1 MSQTFDNGE
10 EQGNI
15 GFTEGARM
23 DVGNPVI
30 LLVGKTGAGK
40 STLGNLLLTQ
50 PHDEGPFYV
59 SADMESVTQVCG
71 TAAMSIDGV
80 LYNIVDTPGIF
91 DTQKVTDDV
100 LKEIANAVKKC
111 AYGVKAILFVFEAK
125 RFTDE
130 QKNVLD
136 GIRRFL
142 GEEATNYIIAVFSH
156 ATKAQ
161 IRDRTVMRKA
171 WNQPVRSFIQD
182 IDNRWGI
189 APNSDYFPPD
199 DPVHKARLGEIMA
212 FISGMRG
219 VYTTDQLEKSRQE
232 QEEIRRQREEEEKR
246 IKQEYEEKLKET
258 AKKES
263 EEAYKQKIEDLRQE
277 FRAKQEEEEKLRRKE
292 REEAEERF
300 KKTIETIQTENRMQR
315 QQDENL
321 RRAEREAAEERYMKS
336 IEMMRQ
342 EHKEQQ
348 ERAETMFNNRIQEEE
363 RRRER
368 DEKDRREERKQ
379 AEDTYRKKIEEAE
392 KNLKNRENNETAR
405 LMKEMQDRENRDKK
419 ASLEIAKQIED
430 LKKRNASSQQE
441 VERLKKKVDCFSLD
455 TRVQLASGKFVE
467 MAELQVGDHIC
478 SNVRNGELEFSEVY
492 LISHLGHYD
501 HFLTMIKIEFTSSDG
516 RKGQIRTTSTHCIFR
531 EDLSVLYAQDVIPG
545 ETKILVLSE
554 TNELIPVVVDNLI
567 IEKDTG
573 YISFFT
579 RAGTVIANNVLC
591 SCYDD
596 CPQSQALMDL
606 AFAPIRLWTKVFPSN
621 HRQEE
626 LHPYAKTLE
635 YIYFNWLNGK
645 KLLGLS

>member
-1 MSQTFDNGE
+1 
-10 EQGNI
+10 
-15 GFTEGARM
+15 M

-80 LYNIVDTPGIF
+80 KYNIVDTPGIF

-111 AYGVKAILFVFEAK
+111 AYGVKAILFVFEAR

-130 QKNVLD
+130 QKNVLE

-142 GEEATNYIIAVFSH
+142 GEEAINYIIAVFSH
-156 ATKAQ
+156 ATKTQ
-161 IRDRTVMRKA
+161 IRDRNVMRQA
-171 WNQPVRSFIQD
+171 WNSPVRSFIQD

-219 VYTTDQLEKSRQE
+219 VYTTDQLEKSRKE
-232 QEEIRRQREEEEKR
+232 QEEIRRQGEEEEKK

-263 EEAYKQKIEDLRQE
+263 EKAYNQKIEDLRKE

-292 REEAEERF
+292 KEDADEQFR
-300 KKTIETIQTENRMQR
+300 KSIESIQTENRMQR
-315 QQDENL
+315 EQDEDL
-321 RRAEREAAEERYMKS
+321 RRKEREAAEERHMKS
-336 IEMMRQ
+336 LEMMRQ
-342 EHKEQQ
+342 DHKEQQ
-348 ERAETMFNNRIQEEE
+348 ERAETMLNQRIQEEE

-368 DEKDRREERKQ
+368 DEEARREERKQ
-379 AEDTYRKKIEEAE
+379 AEEDYRSRIEEVE
-392 KNLKNRENNETAR
+392 KNLKNRENNETTR
-405 LMKEMQDRENRDKK
+405 LMKELQDREKK
-419 ASLEIAKQIED
+419 ANLDFAKQIED
-430 LKKRNASSQQE
+430 LKKKNALSQQE
-441 VERLKKKVDCFSLD
+441 IEELKKKKRTDCFSLD
-455 TRVQLASGKFVE
+455 TKVQLESGKFVE
-467 MAELQVGDHIC
+467 MAELQVGDRIC
-478 SNVRNGELEFSEVY
+478 SNVRNGESEFSEVY

-501 HFLTMIKIEFTSSDG
+501 QFLTMIKIEFTSSDG

-531 EDLSVLYAQDVIPG
+531 EDLSVLYAQDAIPG
-545 ETKILVLSE
+545 ETKILVLNE

-606 AFAPIRLWTKVFPSN
+606 VFAPIRLWTKVFPSN

-635 YIYFNWLNGK
+635 YIYFNWFNGK
-645 KLLGLS
+645 LL

>member
-10 EQGNI
+10 EQSNI
-15 GFTEGARM
+15 RFTEGVRM

-40 STLGNLLLTQ
+40 STLGNLLLAQ

-71 TAAMSIDGV
+71 TAAMSIDGIK
-80 LYNIVDTPGIF
+80 YNIVDTPGIF

-111 AYGVKAILFVFEAK
+111 AYGVKAILFVFEAR

-130 QKNVLD
+130 QKNVLG

-161 IRDRTVMRKA
+161 IRDRNVMRKA

-232 QEEIRRQREEEEKR
+232 QEEIRRQKEEEEER
-246 IKQEYEEKLKET
+246 NKQEHEEKLKDI

-263 EEAYKQKIEDLRQE
+263 EETYKQNIEVLRQE
-277 FRAKQEEEEKLRRKE
+277 FRAKQEKEEKLRRKE
-292 REEAEERF
+292 KEDADEQFR
-300 KKTIETIQTENRMQR
+300 KSIESIQTENRMQR
-315 QQDENL
+315 EQDENI
-321 RRAEREAAEERYMKS
+321 RRKEREAAEERHMKS
-336 IEMMRQ
+336 LEMMRQ
-342 EHKEQQ
+342 DHKEQQ
-348 ERAETMFNNRIQEEE
+348 EKAETMLNQRIQEEE
-363 RRRER
+363 RKRER
-368 DEKDRREERKQ
+368 DEEARREERKQ
-379 AEDTYRKKIEEAE
+379 AEEDYRRRIEEAE

-405 LMKEMQDRENRDKK
+405 LMKELQDREKK
-419 ASLEIAKQIED
+419 ANLDFAKQIED
-430 LKKRNASSQQE
+430 LKKKNALSQQE
-441 VERLKKKVDCFSLD
+441 IEELKRERRTDCFSLD
-455 TRVQLASGKFVE
+455 TKVQLESGKFVE
-467 MAELQVGDHIC
+467 MAELQVGDRIC

-501 HFLTMIKIEFTSSDG
+501 QFLTMIKIEFTSSDG

-545 ETKILVLSE
+545 ETKILVLNE

-635 YIYFNWLNGK
+635 YIYFNWFNGK
-645 KLLGLS
+645 RLLGLS

>member
-15 GFTEGARM
+15 GFTEGVRM

-71 TAAMSIDGV
+71 TAAMSIDGIK
-80 LYNIVDTPGIF
+80 YNIVDTPGIF

-111 AYGVKAILFVFEAK
+111 AYGVKAILFVFEAR

-130 QKNVLD
+130 QKNVLE

-142 GEEATNYIIAVFSH
+142 GEEAINYIIAVFSH
-156 ATKAQ
+156 ATKTQ
-161 IRDRTVMRKA
+161 IRDRNVMRQA
-171 WNQPVRSFIQD
+171 WNSPVRSFIQD

-219 VYTTDQLEKSRQE
+219 VYTTDQLEKSRKE

-300 KKTIETIQTENRMQR
+300 KKTIESIQTENRMQR

-348 ERAETMFNNRIQEEE
+348 ERAETMFNNKIQEEE
-363 RRRER
+363 RRRDR

-379 AEDTYRKKIEEAE
+379 AEETYRSRIEEAE
-392 KNLKNRENNETAR
+392 KNLKNRENNETMR
-405 LMKEMQDRENRDKK
+405 LMKEMQDREKK
-419 ASLEIAKQIED
+419 ANLEYAKQIED
-430 LKKRNASSQQE
+430 LRKKNALSQQE
-441 VERLKKKVDCFSLD
+441 LEKAKKKGCFSLD
-455 TRVQLASGKFVE
+455 TKVQLANGKFIE
-467 MAELQVGDHIC
+467 MEKLQVGDRIC
-478 SNVRNGELEFSEVY
+478 SNVRNGELEISEVY
-492 LISHLGHYD
+492 LIAHLGHFD
-501 HFLTMIKIEFTSSDG
+501 HSLSMTNIEFTRSDG
-516 RKGQIRTTSTHCIFR
+516 QKGQIRTTPTHCIFR
-531 EDLSVLYAQDVIPG
+531 EDLSILYAQDVVPG
-545 ETKILVLSE
+545 VTKILLLDE
-554 TNELIPVVVDNLI
+554 TNELTPVVVDNLI
-567 IEKDTG
+567 TDEDTG
-573 YISFFT
+573 YISFYT

-596 CPQSQALMDL
+596 CPQSQTLMDL
-606 AFAPIRLWTKVFPSN
+606 VFAPIRLWTKVFPSN

-635 YIYFNWLNGK
+635 HIYFNWLINGK
-645 KLLGLS
+645 RLLGLS

>member
-10 EQGNI
+10 EQSNI
-15 GFTEGARM
+15 RFTEGVRM

-71 TAAMSIDGV
+71 TAAMSIDGIK
-80 LYNIVDTPGIF
+80 YNIVDTPGIF

-111 AYGVKAILFVFEAK
+111 AYGVKAILFVFEAR

-130 QKNVLD
+130 QKNVLE

-142 GEEATNYIIAVFSH
+142 GEEAINYIIAVFSH
-156 ATKAQ
+156 ATKTQ
-161 IRDRTVMRKA
+161 IRDRNVMRQA
-171 WNQPVRSFIQD
+171 WNSPVRSFIQD

-219 VYTTDQLEKSRQE
+219 VYTTDQLEKSRKE
-232 QEEIRRQREEEEKR
+232 QEEIRRQGEEEEKK

-263 EEAYKQKIEDLRQE
+263 EKAYNQKIEDLRKE

-292 REEAEERF
+292 KEDADEQFR
-300 KKTIETIQTENRMQR
+300 KSIESIQTENRMQR
-315 QQDENL
+315 EQDEDL
-321 RRAEREAAEERYMKS
+321 RRKEREAAEERHMKS
-336 IEMMRQ
+336 LEMMRQ
-342 EHKEQQ
+342 DHKEQQ
-348 ERAETMFNNRIQEEE
+348 ERAETMLNQRIQEEE

-368 DEKDRREERKQ
+368 DEEARREERKQ
-379 AEDTYRKKIEEAE
+379 AEEDYRSRIEEVE
-392 KNLKNRENNETAR
+392 KNLKNRENNETTR
-405 LMKEMQDRENRDKK
+405 LMKELQDREKK
-419 ASLEIAKQIED
+419 ANLDFAKQIED
-430 LKKRNASSQQE
+430 LKKKNALSQQE
-441 VERLKKKVDCFSLD
+441 IEELKKKKRTDCFSLD
-455 TRVQLASGKFVE
+455 TKVQLESGKFVE
-467 MAELQVGDHIC
+467 MAELQVGDRIC

-501 HFLTMIKIEFTSSDG
+501 QFLTMIKIEFTSSDG

-531 EDLSVLYAQDVIPG
+531 EDLSVLYAQDAIPG
-545 ETKILVLSE
+545 ETKILVLNE

-606 AFAPIRLWTKVFPSN
+606 VFAPIRLWTKVFPSN

-635 YIYFNWLNGK
+635 YIYFNWFNGK
-645 KLLGLS
+645 LL

>member
-1 MSQTFDNGE
+1 
-10 EQGNI
+10 
-15 GFTEGARM
+15 M

-161 IRDRTVMRKA
+161 IRDRNVMRKA

-212 FISGMRG
+212 FIS
-219 VYTTDQLEKSRQE
+219 
-232 QEEIRRQREEEEKR
+232 
-246 IKQEYEEKLKET
+246 
-258 AKKES
+258 
-263 EEAYKQKIEDLRQE
+263 
-277 FRAKQEEEEKLRRKE
+277 
-292 REEAEERF
+292 
-300 KKTIETIQTENRMQR
+300 
-315 QQDENL
+315 
-321 RRAEREAAEERYMKS
+321 
-336 IEMMRQ
+336 
-342 EHKEQQ
+342 
-348 ERAETMFNNRIQEEE
+348 
-363 RRRER
+363 
-368 DEKDRREERKQ
+368 
-379 AEDTYRKKIEEAE
+379 
-392 KNLKNRENNETAR
+392 
-405 LMKEMQDRENRDKK
+405 
-419 ASLEIAKQIED
+419 
-430 LKKRNASSQQE
+430 
-441 VERLKKKVDCFSLD
+441 
-455 TRVQLASGKFVE
+455 
-467 MAELQVGDHIC
+467 
-478 SNVRNGELEFSEVY
+478 
-492 LISHLGHYD
+492 
-501 HFLTMIKIEFTSSDG
+501 
-516 RKGQIRTTSTHCIFR
+516 GQIRTTSTHCIFR

-635 YIYFNWLNGK
+635 YIYFNWFNGK
-645 KLLGLS
+645 RLLGLS

>member
-1 MSQTFDNGE
+1 MN
-10 EQGNI
+10 
-15 GFTEGARM
+15 
-23 DVGNPVI
+23 VGNPVI

-40 STLGNLLLTQ
+40 STLGNLLLAQ
-50 PHDEGPFYV
+50 PHDDGPFYV

-161 IRDRTVMRKA
+161 IRDRNVMRKA
-171 WNQPVRSFIQD
+171 WNPPVRSFIQD

-232 QEEIRRQREEEEKR
+232 QEEIRRQREKEEKK

-277 FRAKQEEEEKLRRKE
+277 FRAKQEKEEKLRRKE
-292 REEAEERF
+292 KEEAEERF
-300 KKTIETIQTENRMQR
+300 KKSIESIQTENRKQR
-315 QQDENL
+315 EQDENL
-321 RRAEREAAEERYMKS
+321 RRKEREAAEERL
-336 IEMMRQ
+336 EMIRQ
-342 EHKEQQ
+342 EHKEQR
-348 ERAETMFNNRIQEEE
+348 ERAEKMLNQRIQEEE
-363 RRRER
+363 QRRER
-368 DEKDRREERKQ
+368 DEEARREERKQ
-379 AEDTYRKKIEEAE
+379 AEEDYKRRIEEVE
-392 KNLKNRENNETAR
+392 KNLKNRENNETIR
-405 LMKEMQDRENRDKK
+405 LMKELQDREKK
-419 ASLEIAKQIED
+419 ANLEFAKQIEE
-430 LKKRNASSQQE
+430 LKKKNARSQQE
-441 VERLKKKVDCFSLD
+441 IEELKKKKSTDCFSLD
-455 TRVQLASGKFVE
+455 TKVQLENGKFVE
-467 MAELQVGDHIC
+467 MAELQVGDRIC

-501 HFLTMIKIEFTSSDG
+501 QFLTMIKIEFTSSDG

-545 ETKILVLSE
+545 ETKILVFNE
-554 TNELIPVVVDNLI
+554 TNELISVVVDNLI

-635 YIYFNWLNGK
+635 YIYFNWFNGK
-645 KLLGLS
+645 RLLGLS

>member
-10 EQGNI
+10 EQSNI
-15 GFTEGARM
+15 RFTEGVRM

-30 LLVGKTGAGK
+30 LLVGKTGKCAGK

-80 LYNIVDTPGIF
+80 KYNIVDTPGIF

-111 AYGVKAILFVFEAK
+111 AYGVKAILFVFEAR

-130 QKNVLD
+130 QKNVLE

-142 GEEATNYIIAVFSH
+142 GEEAINYIIAVFSH
-156 ATKAQ
+156 ATKTQ
-161 IRDRTVMRKA
+161 IRDRNVMRQA
-171 WNQPVRSFIQD
+171 WNSPVRSFIQD

-219 VYTTDQLEKSRQE
+219 VYTTDQLEKSRKE
-232 QEEIRRQREEEEKR
+232 QEEIRRQGEEEEKK

-263 EEAYKQKIEDLRQE
+263 EKAYNQKIEDLRKE

-292 REEAEERF
+292 KEDA
-300 KKTIETIQTENRMQR
+300 
-315 QQDENL
+315 DEQF
-321 RRAEREAAEERYMKS
+321 RKS
-336 IEMMRQ
+336 IE
-342 EHKEQQ
+342 
-348 ERAETMFNNRIQEEE
+348 
-363 RRRER
+363 
-368 DEKDRREERKQ
+368 
-379 AEDTYRKKIEEAE
+379 
-392 KNLKNRENNETAR
+392 
-405 LMKEMQDRENRDKK
+405 LMKELQDREKK
-419 ASLEIAKQIED
+419 ANLDFAKQIED
-430 LKKRNASSQQE
+430 LKKKNALSQQE
-441 VERLKKKVDCFSLD
+441 IEELKKKKRTDCFSLD
-455 TRVQLASGKFVE
+455 TKVQLESGKFVE
-467 MAELQVGDHIC
+467 MAELQVGDRIC

-501 HFLTMIKIEFTSSDG
+501 QFLTMIKIEFTSSDG

-531 EDLSVLYAQDVIPG
+531 EDLSVLYAQDAIPG
-545 ETKILVLSE
+545 ETKILVLNE

-606 AFAPIRLWTKVFPSN
+606 VFAPIRLWTKVFPSN

-635 YIYFNWLNGK
+635 YIYFNWFNGK
-645 KLLGLS
+645 LL